1 MTKDELKEYCDAE
14 FKNIDR
20 VMTELFFVYSPDTSE
35 YTVTEQAAIAT
46 FILNAYNG
54 IENILRQMLIFDK
67 LDTTDSPEWHKKVL
81 KKSAELAILP
91 RELYQVLLKYLSF
104 RNFFVY
110 SYSFNINWEELKV
123 LIEAMKDVIVK
134 FKSEVNE
141 YIQTI

>member
-54 IENILRQMLIFDK
+54 IENILRQMLIYDR
-67 LDTTDSPEWHKKVL
+67 LDIADSPEWHKKVL

-123 LIEAMKDVIVK
+123 LIEAIKDVIVK

>member
-20 VMTELFFVYSPDTSE
+20 VVTELFSVYSPDRSE
-35 YTVTEQAAIAT
+35 YTIAEQAAIAT

-54 IENILRQMLIFDK
+54 VENILKQMLIYDK
-67 LDTTDSPEWHKKVL
+67 LDITDSPEWHKKVL
-81 KKSAELAILP
+81 KKAAELAILP
-91 RELYQVLLKYLSF
+91 RELYQVFSKYLSF
-104 RNFFVY
+104 RDFFVY
-110 SYSFNINWEELKV
+110 SYIFKINWEELKV
-123 LIEAMKDVIVK
+123 LIEAMKDVIAK